1 MDSFAHAHATGSD
14 WRSICDDLLRQL
26 EQRQPDKA
34 WGRLAFL
41 YADHSL
47 AADAGRIIDY
57 LRSHSGIPHWVG
69 TVGLG
74 VCSTGYETYEQP
86 AIAVMVT
93 DWQEEDFRLIPII
106 VDDPASFLD
115 ATRDWRYNNLA
126 SIAVVHGDPGNQ
138 ATPQLIESLA
148 AGLEG
153 GFLVGGLTSSQ
164 DLHHQFADGVTGGGL
179 SGVLLSG
186 RLKVT
191 TGLSQGCSLI
201 GAKHTITES
210 TRNIIKTLD
219 GRPALEVFKE
229 DIGEVLARNLSR
241 VGGYIFAALP
251 ISGSDTGD
259 YLVRNLVGIDP
270 NQGLVAIGDL
280 VKDGMTLQF
289 ARRDPQTAREDLVR
303 MVRDLKERLDGKP
316 KGALYHTC
324 LGRGRHLFGDD
335 SAELALIQ
343 EELGDVP
350 LVGFYAN
357 GEIAHHRL
365 YGYTGVLTV
374 FS

>member
-1 MDSFAHAHATGSD
+1 MSRFAHALATGSD

-26 EQRQPDKA
+26 TERPQ
-34 WGRLAFL
+34 GRLAFI
-41 YADHSL
+41 YAGHGL
-47 AADAGRIIDY
+47 AADGDRIIDY
-57 LRSHSGIPHWVG
+57 LRSHTGIPHWVG

-74 VCSTGYETYEQP
+74 ICSTGRESYEEA
-86 AIAVMVT
+86 AIAVMIT
-93 DWQEEDFRLIPII
+93 DWSEDDFRIIPGITE
-106 VDDPASFLD
+106 DPTDFLTG
-115 ATRDWRYNNLA
+115 TRDWRAGSLA
-126 SIAVVHGDPGNQ
+126 SIAVVHGDPGNP
-138 ATPQLIESLA
+138 ATPDLVEALA
-148 AGLEG
+148 NGLEG
-153 GFLVGGLTSSQ
+153 GFLVGGLTSSEGLQ
-164 DLHHQFADGVTGGGL
+164 AQFADRVIGGGI

-201 GAKHTITES
+201 GRKHTITDA

-219 GRPALEVFKE
+219 GQAALDVLKA

-241 VGGYIFAALP
+241 IGGYIFAALP
-251 ISGSDTGD
+251 ITGSDTGD
-259 YLVRNLVGIDP
+259 YLVRNLVGVDP
-270 NQGLVAIGDL
+270 NEGLVAIGDL
-280 VKDGMTLQF
+280 VEDGMTLQF
-289 ARRDPQTAREDLVR
+289 ARRDPQTARHDLRR
-303 MVRDLKERLDGKP
+303 MVRDVKARLDGEP
-316 KGALYHTC
+316 KGALYHSC
-324 LGRGRHLFGDD
+324 LGRGRHLFGED
-335 SAELALIQ
+335 SAELALIR